1 MFDHLA
7 QDLRFGFRNLRKNP
21 GLMVSALVSLGF
33 GIGATTAIYSVI
45 QAVIFDPFPY
55 RDTKTL
61 ASPKVAG
68 SASKRDW
75 RFNYSPDEYLEIAEG
90 NHIFEATIASTIS
103 DVSWTG
109 QGDPERL
116 RGNFV
121 TTNTFPFLG
130 VAPLVGRTIIEEDGK
145 PGAEPVAVLS
155 YKFWQRRFGGDKA
168 VLGRTL
174 LLNDRM
180 RTVVGVMPQRFLW
193 RGADVW
199 LPIVYYRG
207 EVVEGIRGVH
217 VLGRLKPG
225 VTEAQAEG
233 DLRPIIEELVRRNPK
248 GFPKDWRVGLISF
261 DEAFASSLNETL
273 WILLAAVVLL
283 LLTACANV
291 SNLLLARATA
301 REREMAIRLALGASR
316 GRIVRQLLTESVILA
331 LAGGVLGTLLAV
343 GGVRAIRA
351 ILPPGTFPDE
361 ARIALNAPVLVFG
374 LAVSVITA
382 VIFGFAP
389 ALESV
394 RRNLSDPMKASGKG
408 MAGPGRS
415 WVRNLLV
422 GCEVALSLMLLVGAT
437 LMMRTEIT
445 VRSLDLGFQSARLLI
460 ARIPLAPQ
468 RYPSTERRTAFL
480 EEALRRIGSVPGVR
494 AAALNTGL
502 HPFGSRSMPI
512 EVTGQ
517 NTTDSQPVQIHE
529 VSEKYAEALGSPL
542 VRGRYFSED
551 DIRSGRH
558 VAVVNEAFVRRYLS
572 GDWTAGRTLLIP
584 GLRDGPFG
592 LKDVSFEMIGTT
604 RNVWNDELTK
614 EVMPEVYLP
623 FTLRGLAQ
631 SLVVRTDM
639 PPLSLASAIRKEIY
653 GIDPAQPITG
663 MESMTQVMDQSTFAR
678 TRFNLFL
685 FSIFAGLGLLLASM
699 GLYGVMSYA
708 VSRQTQEIGV
718 RMALGATQGN
728 IAGMVL
734 WNGSR
739 VLVLGIVAGLA
750 GSLLT
755 TRWLATQLV
764 RISPFDPLSFGIVA
778 VVLLLIG
785 LQACFWPARRA
796 TRVDPMVALRYE

>member
-1 MFDHLA
+1 MFDQLT
-7 QDLRFGFRNLRKNP
+7 QDLRFGFRNLRKSREVTVN
-21 GLMVSALVSLGF
+21 GLVSLAF

-68 SASKRDW
+68 SAGRWDW

-103 DVSWTG
+103 DISWTG

-121 TTNTFPFLG
+121 TTNTFPVLG
-130 VAPLVGRTIIEEDGK
+130 VAPLVGRTITDEDGK

-155 YKFWQRRFGGDKA
+155 YKFWERRFGGDKS

-180 RTVVGVMPQRFLW
+180 RTVIGVMPPRFLW

-199 LPIVYYRG
+199 LPIVYHRG
-207 EVVEGIRGVH
+207 QVVEGVRGVH

-225 VTEAQAEG
+225 VTEAQAAV
-233 DLRPIIEELVRRNPK
+233 DLRPIIEKLARQDPK
-248 GFPKDWRVGLISF
+248 AFPKNWRLGLISF
-261 DEAFASSLNETL
+261 DETFASSLNETL
-273 WILLAAVVLL
+273 WIMLAAVILL

-291 SNLLLARATA
+291 SNLLLARATV
-301 REREMAIRLALGASR
+301 REREMAIRLALGAAR

-331 LAGGVLGTLLAV
+331 LAGGASGALLAM

-361 ARIALNAPVLVFG
+361 ARIALNTPVLVFG
-374 LAVSVITA
+374 LAVSVLAA
-382 VIFGFAP
+382 VIFGLAP
-389 ALESV
+389 ALQSV

-408 MAGPGRS
+408 MADSAGS
-415 WVRNLLV
+415 WTRNLLV
-422 GCEVALSLMLLVGAT
+422 GSEVALSLMLLVGAM
-437 LMMRTEIT
+437 LMIRTEIT
-445 VRSLDLGFQSARLLI
+445 VESLDMGFQPEHLLL

-468 RYPSTERRTAFL
+468 RYPTARQRAVFL
-480 EEALRRIGSVPGVR
+480 QEALRRIRQVPGVR

-502 HPFGSRSMPI
+502 HPFGSRTMPV
-512 EVTGQ
+512 EVAGQ
-517 NTTDSQPVQIHE
+517 NTLDSRPVEIHE
-529 VSEKYAEALGSPL
+529 VNERYAEALGSPL
-542 VRGRYFSED
+542 LRGRYFSEQ
-551 DIRSGRH
+551 DIEAARH

-572 GDWTAGRTLLIP
+572 SDGSLGRILLIP
-584 GLRDGPFG
+584 GLRDGPNG
-592 LKDVSFEMIGTT
+592 LADVSFEVIGTV
-604 RNVWNDELTK
+604 RNMWNDELTHD
-614 EVMPEVYLP
+614 VMPEVYLP

-631 SLVVRTDM
+631 TLVVRTDL
-639 PPLSLASAIRKEIY
+639 PPLSLATAIRKAVY
-653 GIDPAQPITG
+653 GVDPGQPVTA
-663 MESMTQVMDQSTFAR
+663 METMTQAMEEGTFAR

-685 FSIFAGLGLLLASM
+685 FAVFAGLGLVLASM

-718 RMALGATQGN
+718 RMALGSTQGS
-728 IAGMVL
+728 IVRMVL
-734 WNGSR
+734 WNGSK
-739 VLVLGIVAGLA
+739 VLLLGIAAGLA

-764 RISPFDPLSFGIVA
+764 RVSPFDPLSFIVVA

-796 TRVDPMVALRYE
+796 SRVDPMVALRYE